1 MNDHMGM
8 GYAQARDKFIVD
20 TRRDLQANLS
30 EYNLWK
36 ESDPLPL
43 RIVSNAALYDFTKDI
58 EERDIERDTGVSL
71 PAAGRKGGKRR
82 GEYIDEPE
90 LVHDLLKTAH
100 ERRFNDGGVG
110 GGGGGGGGSSV
121 VSTITSGLSKF
132 GKAVSS
138 KPNLA
143 VGSGPGKAVSSK
155 PNPAVGLGLG
165 DSD

>member
-1 MNDHMGM
+1 MDDDDDLE
-8 GYAQARDKFIVD
+8 YAQARDKFVAE
-20 TRRDLQANLS
+20 TQRDLKANLS
-30 EYNLWK
+30 QYKLWK

-138 KPNLA
+138 KPNSA

-155 PNPAVGLGLG
+155 TNPAVGSGPG
-165 DSD
+165 GSD